1 MGSLRLTVRD
11 GGMAGTVLELSRGIV
26 IGRGEGCDL
35 DLPDERVSRRHA
47 ALEPRSDG
55 TLILTDLGSANGT
68 LVNGHSIAGP
78 VRLAGGEELRLGDT
92 ICTVDAAVAAAST
105 PGAVAGRRDAVAL
118 AVAAAVLAGVGTAVG
133 LALGGR

>member
-1 MGSLRLTVRD
+1 MRLTVRD

-35 DLPDERVSRRHA
+35 DLPDERVSRRHV

-68 LVNGHSIAGP
+68 LVNGHPIAGP

-92 ICTVDAAVAAAST
+92 ICMVET
-105 PGAVAGRRDAVAL
+105 GAVATRKDAVGL